1 MENTTADSTSPSSST
16 ALDEAK
22 ILQYREKLRLEQNL
36 PMALAAGFAAALVG
50 GILWAV
56 ITVVTNYQIGFMA
69 VGVGLLVGYAV
80 RYFGKGID
88 PIFGVAGAVLA
99 LLGCLLGNFFRS
111 HLKNTS
117 PRVRLRFSKPNP
129 ESKRAFEGLRLTASS
144 IFEMASSMVGFG
156 ADAENVGVFELLGV
170 LDYSYVP
177 EIMMEGF
184 SPMDLL
190 FYGIAVYEGYKFS
203 FRKFTEAEIRQ
214 NA

>member
-1 MENTTADSTSPSSST
+1 MENTTPDSTTPSSST

-36 PMALAAGFAAALVG
+36 PMALAAGFAAALIG

-99 LLGCLLGNFFRS
+99 LLGCLLGNFF
-111 HLKNTS
+111 
-117 PRVRLRFSKPNP
+117 
-129 ESKRAFEGLRLTASS
+129 
-144 IFEMASSMVGFG
+144 SMVGFG
-156 ADAENVGVFELLGV
+156 AAAENVGVFELLGM